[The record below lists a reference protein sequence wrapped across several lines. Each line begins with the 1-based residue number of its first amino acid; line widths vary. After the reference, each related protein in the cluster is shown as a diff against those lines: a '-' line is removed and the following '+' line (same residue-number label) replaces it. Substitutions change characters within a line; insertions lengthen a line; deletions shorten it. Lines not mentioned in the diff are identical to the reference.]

1 MNRMIRFCRSHS
13 GGIRTSVP
21 VWPTA
26 LLVGLLAF
34 CSGERAAAQDWF
46 RTGTGLGVSK
56 ARVAV
61 ADWSPKSPTSQPL
74 SAPFSNVVRADLDYS
89 GILELVSNSFY
100 PLQAPSAPA
109 ELNFKAWADPPA
121 SARLL
126 AFGNLLASEN

>member
-1 MNRMIRFCRSHS
+1 MNRMTRLSGRHCTGSHT
-13 GGIRTSVP
+13 GVP
-21 VWPTA
+21 LWMTA

-34 CSGERAAAQDWF
+34 CSGESAAAQDWF

-74 SAPFSNVVRADLDYS
+74 SALFTNVVRADLDYS